1 MRIDSCD
8 CALEEVGCVGLAD
21 EVHQY
26 AHRGHDNGREI
37 KRPAPVRRIRRVSH
51 V

>member
-1 MRIDSCD
+1 MRIDRCD
-8 CALEEVGCVGLAD
+8 CALEEVGCVGFAD

-26 AHRGHDNGREI
+26 ARHGHDNGREI
-37 KRPAPVRRIRRVSH
+37 KRPAPVRLIRCVFH